1 MQQSI
6 SDYVMAQTQRSLIED
21 SGYEPD
27 TMKAF
32 SVRLPEKYVN
42 LLDKIAENINVSRN
56 TLISEI
62 VCKGAEEAL
71 HGYASCF
78 CDPSD
83 VANSMRAEAGFNTE
97 WHKPSQD

>member
-42 LLDKIAENINVSRN
+42 LLDKIAEHINVSRN

-71 HGYASCF
+71 P
-78 CDPSD
+78 PSL
-83 VANSMRAEAGFNTE
+83 VKLSVRALKRLCMVTLRVFATLAM
-97 WHKPSQD
+97 